1 MLYLGTVLMRGH
13 LQTVQWTALLQH
25 HYQLLQMSAELLKV
39 KTVPFLSRRSGA
51 LYLSFVS
58 ISKILLDSRNV
69 ELRMVLD

>member
-1 MLYLGTVLMRGH
+1 MLYLGTVLMHGH